1 MNYYPFHI
9 GDYASATR
17 HLSWDEDMAY
27 RRLMDAYYTREEP
40 IPVDR
45 RAAYRLVSAA
55 TPEQREAVDIV
66 LAEFFEETPNGWR
79 NSRCDSVLAT
89 FHEKSEKAAQSA
101 NARWRNAKAKQS
113 QSEGNANA
121 SEELCERMDES
132 CEGNATKTNTKTNI
146 SIPHGI
152 DKKGKRFDPLN
163 IDLPAGISPATWGNW
178 IAYRRE
184 RKLTIAETTIKAQVN
199 KLMKWHNEGHD
210 ANAVIEQS
218 IANGWQGLFEPKN
231 QTTQPQRTMNNGRTD
246 ERLRVAEAIFGS
258 PAPTTPRPINGTGNV
273 IEATATRV
281 ISG

>member
-1 MNYYPFHI
+1 MKLIWYSFHVA
-9 GDYASATR
+9 DYARDTA
-17 HLSWDEDMAY
+17 HLSMLEHG
-27 RRLMDAYYTREEP
+27 
-40 IPVDR
+40 
-45 RAAYRLVSAA
+45 AYRLLLDHYYMTGEPLPANA
-55 TPEQREAVDIV
+55 EQLHRICRAVADAEQHAVQVVVEQFFELTDNGWAHERVEAE
-66 LAEFFEETPNGWR
+66 LAEAR
-79 NSRCDSVLAT
+79 RL
-89 FHEKSEKAAQSA
+89 SEKRRQAAALSHAKRKGSGAQTTARASASADA
-101 NARWRNAKAKQS
+101 NAEQVQVQLHTQS
-113 QSEGNANA
+113 QSH
-121 SEELCERMDES
+121 
-132 CEGNATKTNTKTNI
+132 I
-146 SIPHGI
+146 SIPNGI
-152 DKKGKRFDPLN
+152 DKRGKRFDPLN
-163 IDLPAGISPATWGNW
+163 IDLPEGISPATWGNW

-258 PAPTTPRPINGTGNV
+258 SAPTPPRPINGTGNV